1 MNCIT
6 RHKLGKAIAD
16 KILSTGINPW
26 VAIAILFALYLGITV
41 LQHYHREI
49 ADFFKKGIDK

>member
-41 LQHYHREI
+41 LQHYRHEI
-49 ADFFKKGIDK
+49 VDFFKKGIDK